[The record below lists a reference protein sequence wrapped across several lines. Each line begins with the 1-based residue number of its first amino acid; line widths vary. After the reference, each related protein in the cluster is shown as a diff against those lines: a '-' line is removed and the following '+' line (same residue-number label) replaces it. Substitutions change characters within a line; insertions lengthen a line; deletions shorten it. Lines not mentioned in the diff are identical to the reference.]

1 LHHFSGLAA
10 PFVRPTRTVSGGV
23 FTIDHEAH
31 PVFAQVVA
39 AFGDEW
45 VGTPEPK
52 STLPTST
59 ATVWEE
65 SFWSV
70 INGINTPEEAAQ
82 SVQDELETELG

>member
-1 LHHFSGLAA
+1 MRA
-10 PFVRPTRTVSGGV
+10 
-23 FTIDHEAH
+23 I
-31 PVFAQVVA
+31 
-39 AFGDEW
+39 GDEW

>member
-1 LHHFSGLAA
+1 MVDDETIILPVAKYNG
-10 PFVRPTRTVSGGV
+10 
-23 FTIDHEAH
+23 TIDHEAH

>member
-1 LHHFSGLAA
+1 MSRGLGD
-10 PFVRPTRTVSGGV
+10 VYKRQ
-23 FTIDHEAH
+23 
-31 PVFAQVVA
+31 AQVVA